1 MTREDMNTLKE
12 FKRLLLREIKEINDK
27 GRIEP
32 GEIHPMYEVMDM
44 IKDVV
49 TVCAMEDSGYSG
61 AMDGEYSG
69 AYMRPYQYAGPDYS
83 MSGYARNNGY
93 AYDDM
98 GMSGARG
105 RDSMGR
111 YTSRYSREGGTAE
124 TANELRA
131 MLNSPN
137 MSENARMAIQECL
150 KKMGE

>member
-12 FKRLLLREIKEINDK
+12 FEHLLLREIKEINDK

-49 TVCAMEDSGYSG
+49 TVCAMENGGYSG
-61 AMDGEYSG
+61 GMDGEYSG
-69 AYMRPYQYAGPDYS
+69 TYMRPYSYGGPEYS
-83 MSGYARNNGY
+83 MSGFGRD
-93 AYDDM
+93 AYSYDNM

-131 MLNSPN
+131 MLNSSN
-137 MSENARMAIQECL
+137 MSENARIAIQECL